1 MNNDI
6 SITTTIIQQPFRCVV
21 CGYLNGTLTHR
32 HETNDPWRVMQV
44 VDEVH
49 SLMQRELTK

>member
-1 MNNDI
+1 MNNDV
-6 SITTTIIQQPFRCVV
+6 SVTTTITQQPFRCVV
-21 CGYLNGTLTHR
+21 CGYLNGTLVHR
-32 HETNDPWRVMQV
+32 RETNDPWWVMQR